1 MAAQLDHFP
10 EIELSDLPKVL
21 YHVNLMGNKRA
32 EQVGAAVIR
41 KYRKI
46 RKAQN
51 ELLDDEILLNRV
63 KFAEVLL
70 MVVKAN
76 DTIEHSPEKARQSSA
91 VIPAMDAIPE
101 IEDEAAA
108 MDSETSDKI
117 SEE

>member
-1 MAAQLDHFP
+1 MAAQLDNFP

-21 YHVNLMGNKRA
+21 YQVNLMGNKRA
-32 EQVGAAVIR
+32 DQVGAAVIR

-51 ELLDDEILLNRV
+51 ELLQDEILLNRV

-76 DTIEHSPEKARQSSA
+76 DTIEHSPEKARASV
-91 VIPAMDAIPE
+91 VIP
-101 IEDEAAA
+101 
-108 MDSETSDKI
+108 
-117 SEE
+117 